1 MELTKITKE
10 LLAAGWTKDQTPEG
24 FRPWNDFYGGWEYKE
39 SVFRKFVFRT
49 PCGMLV
55 KGTKVIDNMFF
66 MGVDWMVEN
75 DNPVINCPYYALRD
89 CSMRHPLLQDKF
101 VYNYKSSA
109 GEIKHCSVCRTDVPW
124 DYENSVEKVLDANE
138 HEEEETESEE
148 AEASEEIAEAD
159 AE

>member
-66 MGVDWMVEN
+66 MGVDWKYIYNNTRGHTRAREN
-75 DNPVINCPYYALRD
+75 K
-89 CSMRHPLLQDKF
+89 M
-101 VYNYKSSA
+101 
-109 GEIKHCSVCRTDVPW
+109 T
-124 DYENSVEKVLDANE
+124 
-138 HEEEETESEE
+138 
-148 AEASEEIAEAD
+148 AEAVILFFIIFLRREGQTQRFQDRERNIP
-159 AE
+159 